1 MEIVRHRFSPM
12 RASGWFSDEQEPLQ
26 EWIYTSNIYGD
37 MLASPNGLFGFLPT
51 FYPQKAS
58 ILTEVMGEDK
68 KTLTI
73 FSTLAKNSVK
83 FFSQNRF
90 TRAFLLLW
98 ATSST
103 FAATA
108 ATCPLKLKKLSFR
121 SCKRLREMV
130 YYL

>member
-1 MEIVRHRFSPM
+1 
-12 RASGWFSDEQEPLQ
+12 
-26 EWIYTSNIYGD
+26 

-51 FYPQKAS
+51 FYPQKTS
-58 ILTEVMGEDK
+58 ILTEVVGEDK

-90 TRAFLLLW
+90 TRAFVLPF
-98 ATSST
+98 ATYPN

-108 ATCPLKLKKLSFR
+108 AAHPLKRKKAAG
-121 SCKRLREMV
+121 
-130 YYL
+130 

>member
-12 RASGWFSDEQEPLQ
+12 QASGWFSDEQEPLQ
-26 EWIYTSNIYGD
+26 EWIIYGD
-37 MLASPNGLFGFLPT
+37 MLASPNGLLGFSPT

-68 KTLTI
+68 KKLTI

-90 TRAFLLLW
+90 TRAFLLL
-98 ATSST
+98 
-103 FAATA
+103 FANILDLYRNRRDT
-108 ATCPLKLKKLSFR
+108 PLKTQKIVIPQL
-121 SCKRLREMV
+121 
-130 YYL
+130 